1 MRLLLNLIMMGALSY
16 GFYRYWRHIR
26 VALFYWPG
34 LVLKVLSGWALLALY
49 RFHYGDGDILGYHK
63 RATVLTDLLW
73 QQPAAFLSKLSTIG
87 FLSGSGTYHGYER
100 VDFFVMLI
108 SPVYLLADSQI
119 WIVAAWLSLISFL
132 GMFWLCRRL
141 NAFYPDSALAAAGA
155 FLLWPS
161 VLFWT
166 GSITKEALTMPA
178 IAILVACLLPYI
190 LSRGRSSLLQWVLA
204 LLSAW
209 VLWRLKYYFALPL
222 FTILAVLLMAQ
233 QLSRLKLSLQVTL
246 PLLTVALLLIAFLLA
261 QLHPILYPERVLDM
275 LLYNYNLM
283 AEKAAADQQ
292 LHFEGLQPTIW
303 SLLYYLPKAL
313 AGGLLMPLP
322 LVPLRLEPLP
332 LLAGG
337 ENLLVLALLIGAFYK
352 LYRMPRT
359 HIAMPA
365 LALCFYVC
373 FLAVAMAI
381 ASPVFGSLLRY
392 RTAYLPFAIFL
403 LLYWLFPLNLRRIE

>member
-1 MRLLLNLIMMGALSY
+1 MALLLNLILMGVLSY
-16 GFYRYWRHIR
+16 GLYRYWRPVR
-26 VALFYWPG
+26 VSLFYWPG
-34 LVLKVLSGWALLALY
+34 LVLKILSGWALLALY
-49 RFHYGDGDILGYHK
+49 RFHYGDGDMLGYHR
-63 RATVLTDLLW
+63 RASAVADMLW
-73 QQPAAFLSKLSTIG
+73 QQPQAFLSKLSTIG

-108 SPVYLLADSQI
+108 SPVYLLANSQI
-119 WIVAAWLSLISFL
+119 WIVAAWLSFISFL

-141 NAFYPDSALAAAGA
+141 NAYYPDSALAAAGA

-166 GSITKEALTMPA
+166 GSITKEALAMPA
-178 IAILVACLLPYI
+178 IAILVACMLPYI
-190 LSRGRSSLLQWVLA
+190 LGRGRSSLLQWVLA

-222 FTILAVLLMAQ
+222 FAILAALVVAQ
-233 QLSRLKLSLQVTL
+233 QLTRLKLSYKLSL
-246 PLLTVALLLIAFLLA
+246 ALLAVALLVITFLLA
-261 QLHPILYPERVLDM
+261 QLHPILYPESVLDM
-275 LLYNYNLM
+275 LLYNYKLM
-283 AEKAAADQQ
+283 AGKAAADQR
-292 LHFEGLQPTIW
+292 LHFEALQPTIW

-337 ENLLVLALLIGAFYK
+337 ENLLVLALLIAAFYK
-352 LYRMPRT
+352 FYRLPRT
-359 HIAMPA
+359 AISLPV
-365 LALCFYVC
+365 LGLCIYVC

-403 LLYWLFPLNLRRIE
+403 LLYWLFPLNWRRVE